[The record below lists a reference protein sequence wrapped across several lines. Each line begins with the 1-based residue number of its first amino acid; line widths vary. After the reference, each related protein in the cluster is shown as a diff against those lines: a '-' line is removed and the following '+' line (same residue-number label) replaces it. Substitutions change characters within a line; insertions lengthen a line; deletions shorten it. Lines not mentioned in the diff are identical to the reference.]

1 MFMLNEIQPII
12 LIVEDDIQIR
22 NFIRFALE
30 NEKYKVLTSE
40 NAAQA
45 MNEIVSEPMDLI
57 LLDLGLPD
65 ADGMEVIKKVRE
77 FSDIPIIVV
86 SARDQDKEKV
96 KALDYGADDY
106 LVKPF
111 SASELLARIRVAFR
125 HLEKIGKEEVMQN
138 GKVGELMIDF
148 SKHLVYL
155 KGEELHVTPMEYRLL
170 SVFFK
175 NIGKVLTTSYI
186 IQEVYGKNYGNDTQA
201 LRALMAALRRKIEDS
216 PARPRYIMTE
226 IGVGYRLVDE

>member
-1 MFMLNEIQPII
+1 MLNEIQPII

-111 SASELLARIRVAFR
+111 GMMEMVSRIKAVLRRCMPKKENKTVYVNGIIEMNVEE
-125 HLEKIGKEEVMQN
+125 HTVSVSGESICLTYKEYEILKIF
-138 GKVGELMIDF
+138 LM
-148 SKHLVYL
+148 HPGMAY
-155 KGEELHVTPMEYRLL
+155 TRNRLL
-170 SVFFK
+170 SEVWG
-175 NIGKVLTTSYI
+175 IDSYGETRTVDMHI
-186 IQEVYGKNYGNDTQA
+186 KT
-201 LRALMAALRRKIEDS
+201 LRQKLGDGG
-216 PARPRYIMTE
+216 RYIVTVRN
-226 IGVGYRLVDE
+226 VGYKMEVHND

>member
-1 MFMLNEIQPII
+1 MLNEIQPII

-201 LRALMAALRRKIEDS
+201 LRALMAALRHKIEDS